1 VTDGDPDNRDA
12 TFVIRSGRPRVR
24 TTYQLRATLHGEDP
38 EQVLDAARAIV
49 LGWIQEKLGR
59 TLPKSI
65 VEGGTDS
72 EELHG
77 QRIETVSLE
86 AGREWCLRYSRPDEP
101 LGDRPAEAGRTWST
115 DVALVVRREHVDLAV
130 RDRCSSTQSENS
142 SPPRFRPRFV
152 RDLVDRVDVRDV
164 ARLSCDPWVVESD
177 SQLDVLHALVQE
189 RRRRLPVVLLT
200 EVDERRVP
208 IETHR
213 FLLDERWLASNCRG
227 IAHVFVMPRA
237 QSFGWSGRV
246 GRTWSAF
253 QGAVRI
259 YRPGLDFA
267 EDALHDHPLVMPE
280 RILAFA
286 EDGRTMEEAFQRHL
300 RDQLVA
306 HSAADEPDW
315 TDFRFVREA
324 KALHAEALRRSAT
337 EGADHQALYEQE
349 IDQLKR
355 RAHDSDELA
364 QAYHDDAKQA
374 VQERDQVLDENRRL
388 RARIDMLSSGLRRGA
403 GNDAADAERPATLAD
418 IPEWVE
424 RHLAGSLVLHS
435 RATRGLKSATFDDA
449 GLIAD
454 ALGLLATAYRDV
466 CMGDP
471 QARERLEADLHKFGL
486 QCTPSGDETS
496 LGRFGDAY
504 LIRWPFADSSQR
516 LLRMHLKNNGNT
528 RDPRRCLRIYFLW
541 DPDTLQVVVGWLPSH
556 LPNTHT

>member
-1 VTDGDPDNRDA
+1 MTDGVPDNRDA
-12 TFVIRSGRPRVR
+12 TFVIRSGRPRIR

-38 EQVLDAARAIV
+38 EQVLAAARAIV
-49 LGWIQEKLGR
+49 FGWIQEKLGR

-77 QRIETVSLE
+77 QRIEAVCLE
-86 AGREWCLRYSRPDEP
+86 AGREWCMRYSRPDEP
-101 LGDRPAEAGRTWST
+101 LPDRPAEAGRTWST
-115 DVALVVRREHVDLAV
+115 DVVLVANGDRVDLAV
-130 RDRCSSTQSENS
+130 RDRCSSTQSEAS

-152 RDLVDRVDVRDV
+152 RDLVDRMDVRDV
-164 ARLSCDPWVVESD
+164 ARLSESPWMVESD
-177 SQLDVLHALVQE
+177 VQLDSLQALVQDE
-189 RRRRLPVVLLT
+189 RRRLPVVLLT
-200 EVDERRVP
+200 EVDGRRVP
-208 IETHR
+208 IETRR
-213 FLLDERWLASNCRG
+213 FLLDEGWLASNCRA

-237 QSFGWSGRV
+237 QSFGWSDRV
-246 GRTWSAF
+246 ERNWSAF

-259 YRPGLDFA
+259 YRPGLDF
-267 EDALHDHPLVMPE
+267 ERDALHDHPLVMPE

-300 RDQLVA
+300 RDRLVA
-306 HSAADEPDW
+306 DLAAHEPDW
-315 TDFRFVREA
+315 RAFRFVREA
-324 KALHAEALRRSAT
+324 KTLHAETLRRSAT
-337 EGADHQALYEQE
+337 EGADHQALYEHE
-349 IDQLKR
+349 IEQLKR

-374 VQERDQVLDENRRL
+374 AQERDQVQDENRRL
-388 RARIDMLSSGLRRGA
+388 RARIDMLSSGLGRSSGS
-403 GNDAADAERPATLAD
+403 DVTVVERPTTLAD

-435 RATRGLKSATFDDA
+435 RAVRGLKSATFADVPM
-449 GLIAD
+449 IVD
-454 ALGLLATAYRDV
+454 ALELMATAYRDV
-466 CMGDP
+466 CMGDS
-471 QARERLEADLHKFGL
+471 QARDRLEASLHELGL

-504 LIRWPFADSSQR
+504 LIRWPFADSPQK
-516 LLRMHLKNNGNT
+516 LLRMHLKNNGNS